1 VNHFESLGLE
11 SLGCGSSSHLNRRT
25 LLRAAGLSGLCWLT
39 PLAEA
44 LSRAS
49 EKTSQRPK
57 SVIVLWMAGGP
68 SQLETFDPKPGA
80 AIAGGTQAIDTAVP
94 GVQLAAGYEQLA
106 EQLQFVSLVRSVVS
120 KEGDHERATYNV
132 KTGFRP
138 DPTLVHPSIGA
149 IICHQPEDNV
159 PPQYKVEIPRHVSII
174 PGQWPARGGYLGDRF
189 DAFKINDPK
198 DDIPDVK
205 PRVSATRF
213 QQRISDLTLPET
225 EFARG
230 RLRRLDADKTLHGVA
245 TQAARKMMDSDQL
258 QAFNVMEA
266 PAGVRDPFGDTP
278 FGRGC
283 LAAARLVEV
292 GVRCVEVTLQGWD
305 SHVNNHETHKARA
318 ETLDPAFASLIRY
331 LREREL
337 LDDTIVIC
345 GGEFGRTPKINPAGG
360 RDHWPHGFTV
370 ALAGGGI
377 AGGRVIGETSPTPD
391 LEAKVK
397 TPEVVDPQEVANI
410 HATVLKC
417 LGIDFTQELM
427 TPVGRP
433 MIVSQGRPI
442 EPLLG

>member
-1 VNHFESLGLE
+1 MSHLNTS
-11 SLGCGSSSHLNRRT
+11 GCGSFSHLDRRT
-25 LLRAAGLSGLCWLT
+25 LLQAAGLSGMCWLT

-49 EKTSQRPK
+49 EKTSRRPK

-68 SQLETFDPKPGA
+68 SQLETFDPKPGTN
-80 AIAGGTQAIDTAVP
+80 IAGGTLAIDTVLP
-94 GVQLAAGYEQLA
+94 GVKLAAGYEQLA
-106 EQLQFVSLVRSVVS
+106 EQMHHVSLIRSVIS

-149 IICHQPEDNV
+149 IICHPRNAGPADN
-159 PPQYKVEIPRHVSII
+159 VEIPRHVSII
-174 PGQWPARGGYLGDRF
+174 PGQWPARGGYLGDEY
-189 DAFKINDPK
+189 DAFKINDPQ
-198 DDIPDVK
+198 DDIPDVT
-205 PRVSATRF
+205 PRVSETRF
-213 QQRISDLTLPET
+213 QQRVNDLSVPES

-230 RLRRLDADKTLHGVA
+230 RLKRLDGGKTLHGIA
-245 TQAARKMMDSDQL
+245 TRAALKMMNSDQL
-258 QAFNVMEA
+258 KAFNVMDA

-305 SHVNNHETHKARA
+305 SHVNNHETHKTRA
-318 ETLDPAFASLIRY
+318 ETLDPAFASLIRH
-331 LREREL
+331 LHQHEL

-345 GGEFGRTPKINPAGG
+345 GGEFGRTPRINPAGG
-360 RDHWPHGFTV
+360 RDHWPHGFTI
-370 ALAGGGI
+370 AMAGGGI

-397 TPEVVDPQEVANI
+397 TPEVKDPQEVANI
-410 HATVLKC
+410 HATVLEA
-417 LGIDFTQELM
+417 LSIDFREELM

-433 MIVSQGRPI
+433 MIISQGTPI
-442 EPLLG
+442 KELLA

>member
-1 VNHFESLGLE
+1 MNHLE
-11 SLGCGSSSHLNRRT
+11 TLGCGSSSHFNRRT
-25 LLRAAGLSGLCWLT
+25 LLQAAGLSGMCWLT
-39 PLAEA
+39 PLAES

-49 EKTSQRPK
+49 EKTSRRPK

-68 SQLETFDPKPGA
+68 SQLETFDPKPGTNIA
-80 AIAGGTQAIDTAVP
+80 AETRAINTVLP

-106 EQLQFVSLVRSVVS
+106 DQMHHVSLVRSVTS

-149 IICHQPEDNV
+149 VVCHQLKDNI
-159 PPQYKVEIPRHVSII
+159 EIPRHVSIV
-174 PGQWPARGGYLGDRF
+174 PSQWPARGGYLGDQY

-198 DDIPDVK
+198 NEIPDVK
-205 PRVSATRF
+205 PRVPEKRF
-213 QQRISDLTLPET
+213 TQRVKDLNLPES

-230 RLRRLDADKTLHGVA
+230 RLKRLDGNKTLHGIA
-245 TQAARKMMDSDQL
+245 TRAALKMMASDQL
-258 QAFNVMEA
+258 QAFNVMDA
-266 PAGVRDPFGDTP
+266 PASVRDPFGDTP

-292 GVRCVEVTLQGWD
+292 GVRCIEVTLQGWD

-331 LREREL
+331 LHEREL

-345 GGEFGRTPKINPAGG
+345 GGEFGRTPSVNPAGG
-360 RDHWPHGFTV
+360 RDHWPHGFTI
-370 ALAGGGI
+370 AMAGGGI
-377 AGGRVIGETSPTPD
+377 AGGRVIGETSSNPD

-397 TPEVVDPQEVANI
+397 TPEVKDEQRVANV
-410 HATVLKC
+410 HATVLRS
-417 LGIDFTQELM
+417 LGINFEQELM

-433 MIVSQGRPI
+433 MIISEGTPI
-442 EPLLG
+442 KQLLV